1 MSLGQVIEFGVRL
14 VGYGTAPLGEDPAL
28 WQTYSERAV
37 LPHDLMKNR
46 LGRFIKADAA
56 VSSPDVTVPAEEPA
70 LSHDPAKDLKRGP
83 FHVGPY
89 PVY

>member
-1 MSLGQVIEFGVRL
+1 
-14 VGYGTAPLGEDPAL
+14 
-28 WQTYSERAV
+28 
-37 LPHDLMKNR
+37 MKNR